1 MGVTSTALRPLTGIV
16 FAALLAL
23 SLVATT
29 MDALAST
36 TERSDGPARFD
47 QGLVDK
53 SGGLFKPR
61 PIGRFGITWE

>member
-1 MGVTSTALRPLTGIV
+1 MMTATLRPLFGVV

-29 MDALAST
+29 MDAVAST
-36 TERSDGPARFD
+36 TEHSGGPALFD